1 MENHLLRWSDAI
13 ILALQN
19 FANDVILSLPG
30 ILAAIIVLILGLLL
44 AKFLGRLTTKL
55 IAVSRLD
62 LLLEKTVNMQSLKEK
77 GVELKAS
84 SILGWAVK
92 WFFIIVTFI
101 AVADILGL
109 HQLTNFFR
117 MVAMYVPNVIIAILI
132 LLAGFILGD
141 GLKGL
146 VIKSVE
152 VSSISKSLASML
164 GNVSRLAVIVFA
176 VMASLNQ
183 LGIASDLIKILFTGV
198 VAMLTIAG
206 GLAIGLGAKDHVRE
220 WLDKVRKG
228 L

>member
-13 ILALQN
+13 IVALQN

-62 LLLEKTVNMQSLKEK
+62 LLLEKTINMDRLKEK

-84 SILGWAVK
+84 IILGWAVK

-117 MVAMYVPNVIIAILI
+117 MVAMYIPNVIIAILI

-141 GLKGL
+141 GLKNL

-152 VSSISKSLASML
+152 VSSISKSIAEML
-164 GNVSRLAVIVFA
+164 GKVSRIAVIVFA

-183 LGIASDLIKILFTGV
+183 LGIASDLIRILFTGF

-206 GLAIGLGAKDHVRE
+206 GLAIGLGAKDHIRE

>member
-13 ILALQN
+13 IVALQN

-62 LLLEKTVNMQSLKEK
+62 LLLEKTINMDRLKEK

-84 SILGWAVK
+84 IILGWAVK

-117 MVAMYVPNVIIAILI
+117 MVAMYIPNVIIAILI

-141 GLKGL
+141 GLKNL

-152 VSSISKSLASML
+152 VSSISKSIAEML
-164 GNVSRLAVIVFA
+164 GKVSRIAVIVFA

-183 LGIASDLIKILFTGV
+183 LGIASDLIRILFTGF

-206 GLAIGLGAKDHVRE
+206 GLAIGLGAKDHIRE
-220 WLDKVRKG
+220 WLDKIRKG

>member
-13 ILALQN
+13 IVALQN

-30 ILAAIIVLILGLLL
+30 ILAAIIILILGLLL

-55 IAVSRLD
+55 VAVSRLD
-62 LLLEKTVNMQSLKEK
+62 LLLEKTINMDRLKEK

-117 MVAMYVPNVIIAILI
+117 MVAMYIPNVIIAILI

-146 VIKSVE
+146 VVKSVE

-183 LGIASDLIKILFTGV
+183 LGIASDLIRILFTGV

-220 WLDKVRKG
+220 WLDKIRK
-228 L
+228 